1 MNRANFH
8 QFKGSDWQ
16 TVAVRPTTIKADLY
30 SLALSPI
37 AISDVTVWSSL
48 QRNFAELHLVLKG
61 LDVEWKTR
69 FEEGK
74 GTHTC
79 AHTHKTHLWDQ
90 SSLWCTSGL
99 IAVTPK
105 NRTRLDKRKQFKS
118 HAIMFIISIS
128 GLIEMFQNQKI
139 TMPSFWDIESN
150 GFVSALSADNCPSD
164 VKNCVKWYTVK
175 CAADT

>member
-61 LDVEWKTR
+61 LDVEWKTKV
-69 FEEGK
+69 EEGK
-74 GTHTC
+74 GALEDSRTHALRRTYI
-79 AHTHKTHLWDQ
+79 LDQ
-90 SSLWCTSGL
+90 SSLRCTFGL
-99 IAVTPK
+99 TALTILKMDLTAQKKTVQVSHHYIYYLHQWL
-105 NRTRLDKRKQFKS
+105 NWNVSKS
-118 HAIMFIISIS
+118 ENNNAIFSRHW
-128 GLIEMFQNQKI
+128 K
-139 TMPSFWDIESN
+139 
-150 GFVSALSADNCPSD
+150 
-164 VKNCVKWYTVK
+164 
-175 CAADT
+175 

>member
-61 LDVEWKTR
+61 LDVEWKAKA
-69 FEEGK
+69 EEGK
-74 GTHTC
+74 GLWRIATHT
-79 AHTHKTHLWDQ
+79 HTHTHTHTPIYLWDQ

-99 IAVTPK
+99 TAVTLLKMDVTAQKKTVQVSHHYVYYLHQWLNWNVPK
-105 NRTRLDKRKQFKS
+105 SENNN
-118 HAIMFIISIS
+118 AIF
-128 GLIEMFQNQKI
+128 LRHWK
-139 TMPSFWDIESN
+139 
-150 GFVSALSADNCPSD
+150 
-164 VKNCVKWYTVK
+164 
-175 CAADT
+175 

>member
-1 MNRANFH
+1 MNGANFR

-61 LDVEWKTR
+61 LDGCWMKDEGWGGDTR
-69 FEEGK
+69 
-74 GTHTC
+74 
-79 AHTHKTHLWDQ
+79 AHTHTLTLTHTHTYWDQ

-99 IAVTPK
+99 TAFWKKTWQHK
-105 NRTRLDKRKQFKS
+105 KKKQHKS
-118 HAIMFIISIS
+118 HTIMFIISIS
-128 GLIEMFQNQKI
+128 GLIEMFQNREI
-139 TMPSFWDIESN
+139 TMPSLLRHW
-150 GFVSALSADNCPSD
+150 
-164 VKNCVKWYTVK
+164 K
-175 CAADT
+175 